1 MTASRNGWFERF
13 DRLSLRERL
22 LLGLTAVVLLLFL
35 WWMLVYESLVPK
47 TRSLQ
52 QSNQRQA
59 SELQALVAARD
70 GIRKRLDRGVHHE
83 QQARVEQLRKQ
94 LQLLRQQL
102 DEGTESLVAPQQM
115 FELMRGMIDAAPR
128 LKLLQLRRLAVEPLF
143 RPEQGAEMAE
153 PVQEP
158 ATGSANPATVEDEET
173 LQEQPALYRHVMQVR
188 LQGRYADI
196 LDWLQQLEQL
206 PWQLMWN
213 RVELTAREYPVIEV
227 ELKLSTVSSSRAWVG
242 L

>member
-1 MTASRNGWFERF
+1 M
-13 DRLSLRERL
+13 
-22 LLGLTAVVLLLFL
+22 
-35 WWMLVYESLVPK
+35 
-47 TRSLQ
+47 
-52 QSNQRQA
+52 
-59 SELQALVAARD
+59 
-70 GIRKRLDRGVHHE
+70 
-83 QQARVEQLRKQ
+83 
-94 LQLLRQQL
+94 QLLRQQL

-143 RPEQGAEMAE
+143 RPEQGTETAE

-158 ATGSANPATVEDEET
+158 ATGSADPATVEDEET

>member
-70 GIRKRLDRGVHHE
+70 GIRKRLDRGVYHE

-143 RPEQGAEMAE
+143 RPEQGTETAD

-158 ATGSANPATVEDEET
+158 ATGSADPVTVEGEET

>member
-1 MTASRNGWFERF
+1 
-13 DRLSLRERL
+13 
-22 LLGLTAVVLLLFL
+22 
-35 WWMLVYESLVPK
+35 
-47 TRSLQ
+47 
-52 QSNQRQA
+52 
-59 SELQALVAARD
+59 
-70 GIRKRLDRGVHHE
+70 VHHE

-143 RPEQGAEMAE
+143 RPEQGTETTD

-158 ATGSANPATVEDEET
+158 ATGSADPAVDEGEET

>member
-143 RPEQGAEMAE
+143 RPEQGTETAE

-158 ATGSANPATVEDEET
+158 DGPANPAMDEDEET

>member
-70 GIRKRLDRGVHHE
+70 GIRKRLDQGVHHE
-83 QQARVEQLRKQ
+83 QQARIEQLRKQ

-102 DEGTESLVAPQQM
+102 DEGTESLVAPEQM

-143 RPEQGAEMAE
+143 RPEQGTETAD
-153 PVQEP
+153 PVQES
-158 ATGSANPATVEDEET
+158 GGQANPAMDEDEEA

-227 ELKLSTVSSSRAWVG
+227 ELNLSTVSSSRAWVG